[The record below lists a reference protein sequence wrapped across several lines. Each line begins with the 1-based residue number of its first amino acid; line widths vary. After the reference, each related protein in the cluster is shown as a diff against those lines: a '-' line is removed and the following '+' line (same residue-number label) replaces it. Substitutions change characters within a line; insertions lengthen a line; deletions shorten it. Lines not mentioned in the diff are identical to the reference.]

1 MWSFISLDNEYL
13 TSKLLLQVLS
23 GGRPPQYGLSRYT
36 VGEIE
41 KIISH
46 LDEEYGDTFELCDQG
61 FAKFIRAPFGSGKTH
76 FALQFRETFMKR
88 GSGCASSYIELT
100 HNQTGLDDLA
110 SIVKEVIKNLEFPKS
125 DEVIIEILSKPS
137 MAKKQKGLRGA
148 LEMWLRKKEN
158 ELCDDPLDREPFIHF
173 VTGLKKEIRSGPI
186 GSGGTFARAFEK
198 LIDGIVYE
206 NSPEIADMN
215 EYFLGTLSNEKIKK
229 YQFKKLDK
237 SNSVDSLNELVRIL
251 KILGFIGL
259 ILIFDE
265 SEFQLISKSMSKRRN
280 TLEQLRQIIDQIHG
294 QDMPSVI
301 LIFTILDL
309 EQIQGI
315 HGALTSRVKTEFS
328 LENTT
333 GMIID
338 LEQSDQKDEFL
349 EQELK
354 NLSIKIMKIF
364 EKGRK
369 IEFDQTVVKNN
380 IVNISKIGVKYR
392 RGDLSSK
399 RSFITFLIKIF
410 EKIRINPD
418 KQFSESEIEQIL
430 IGSSDA
436 SENNDDNEEN
446 YFVNDDSK

>member
-1 MWSFISLDNEYL
+1 
-13 TSKLLLQVLS
+13 
-23 GGRPPQYGLSRYT
+23 
-36 VGEIE
+36 
-41 KIISH
+41 
-46 LDEEYGDTFELCDQG
+46 
-61 FAKFIRAPFGSGKTH
+61 
-76 FALQFRETFMKR
+76 MKR
-88 GSGCASSYIELT
+88 GSGCVSSYIELT
-100 HNQTGLDDLA
+100 HNQIGLDDLA

-125 DEVIIEILSKPS
+125 DEEIIEILSKPS
-137 MAKKQKGLRGA
+137 MAKSQKGLRDA
-148 LEMWLRKKEN
+148 LKMWLRKKEN
-158 ELCDDPLDREPFIHF
+158 ELCEDPLDREPFIHF
-173 VTGLKKEIRSGPI
+173 VTGLQKEIRSGPI

-206 NSPEIADMN
+206 NFSEIADMN

-237 SNSVDSLNELVRIL
+237 SNSVDSLNELVRIV
-251 KILGFIGL
+251 KILGFTGL

-364 EKGRK
+364 EKGRN

-380 IVNISKIGVKYR
+380 IMNISKIGVKYR

-430 IGSSDA
+430 IGSSNT

-446 YFVNDDSK
+446 YFVNDGSK